1 MAATGQAPTATEYI
15 VHHLTHRAT
24 DKQASIID
32 FSIVNLDTVFFS
44 ISVLVI
50 TLLILRAATKRA
62 TSGVPG
68 KFQAFVEML
77 VELVEEQSKSIVHG
91 DRTFI
96 APLALTV
103 FIWIVLMNA
112 IDLIPVELFPWIAH
126 NVFHI
131 EYLRPL
137 PTADLNGTLG
147 MSFGV
152 LLLMLFYGIKI
163 KGFGGFLHELVT
175 APFGTSKNLL
185 VAIPLGVANLGINII
200 EYLAK
205 FVSLGMRLFGNM
217 YAGELLFFLIALLG
231 GTWASGKGDWGWLPW
246 WLALAGYMCGLFWLA
261 TSGRGKAAL
270 VFLVIGALIFYF
282 TQPGMFLAI
291 GHVLAGLA
299 WLLFHILIVLLQ
311 AFIFMMLTL
320 VYIGQAHE
328 GH

>member
-15 VHHLTHRAT
+15 VHHLTHLSTA
-24 DKQASIID
+24 KQKVIVD
-32 FSIVNLDTVFFS
+32 FSIVNYDTVFFS
-44 ISVLVI
+44 VLILGI
-50 TLLILRAATKRA
+50 TLWILRSAARQA
-62 TSGVPG
+62 TPGVPG

-103 FIWIVLMNA
+103 FVWILLMNA
-112 IDLIPVELFPWIAH
+112 IDLVPVDLLPWIAGLFGIH
-126 NVFHI
+126 
-131 EYLRPL
+131 YLRPL

-147 MSFGV
+147 MSIGV
-152 LLLMLFYGIKI
+152 FLLMIYYGIKI

-175 APFGTSKNLL
+175 APFGTSKNPLY
-185 VAIPLGVANLGINII
+185 AIPLGVANLGINII

-205 FVSLGMRLFGNM
+205 MVSLGMRLFGNM

-231 GTWASGKGDWGWLPW
+231 GFA
-246 WLALAGYMCGLFWLA
+246 AMNA
-261 TSGRGKAAL
+261 TG
-270 VFLVIGALIFYF
+270 VF
-282 TQPGMFLAI
+282 MAI
-291 GHVLAGLA
+291 GHVVAGTG
-299 WLLFHILIVLLQ
+299 WLLFHILIILLQ